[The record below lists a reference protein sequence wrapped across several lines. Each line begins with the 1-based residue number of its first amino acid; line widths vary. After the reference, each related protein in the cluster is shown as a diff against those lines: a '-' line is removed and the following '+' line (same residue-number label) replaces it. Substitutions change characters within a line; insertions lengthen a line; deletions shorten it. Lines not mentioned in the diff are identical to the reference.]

1 MFTTSTT
8 NIQDFFKNTE
18 LALEVYKEMLLLYCE
33 KARQY
38 VNSQCADLEPWQ
50 IIAATLLLTVGAVRA
65 KAFLF
70 QQESL
75 TSRIKKQAFRLIRK
89 IPFIGSSIQKKLNKA
104 LDDMSVSVCTLKEGM
119 SYTKLLPAQ
128 GLTQKQ
134 VLDSIRQYQTL
145 MQWTKGKVSGAVY
158 WGDEKLTELLVK
170 VYGEFAWSNPLH
182 PDIFPGV
189 RKMEAEVVRM
199 ACTLFNGGPES
210 CGTVTSGGTES
221 ILMACKA
228 YRDMAYERGIKH
240 PEIIAPISVHAAFDK
255 AAHYFGMKLIHIP
268 LEKKTMKVDVKAM
281 KRAISKNT
289 AMLVCSA
296 PQFPHG
302 IVDPIVEV
310 GKLAERYN
318 IPFHVDACLGGFLI
332 VFMEKAGFKLEPFDF
347 RVKGVTSISA
357 DTHKYGYAPK
367 GSSVVL
373 YSDKKYRHYQFF
385 VAPDWQG
392 GIYASP
398 SMAGSR
404 PGGII
409 AACWATMMHM
419 GENGYVDATRKV
431 VQTTRTIAAG
441 LRKIEGIFV
450 FGNPEVSVVAIGSD
464 DFDVFR
470 LSNALTSKGW
480 NLNSLQF
487 PSSIHICVTMRHTMP
502 GVAEHF
508 INDVKEGVA
517 VIMKNP
523 KEKTTGMGAIYGMAQ
538 TIPDRSLVTEISCG
552 FLDCLYSTEVPKVQK
567 NHHTSKRNHM
577 NGSSKTH

>member
-1 MFTTSTT
+1 KPGTLMS
-8 NIQDFFKNTE
+8 QKG
-18 LALEVYKEMLLLYCE
+18 LSLSALELYKEMLLLHCE
-33 KARQY
+33 EAKNY

-50 IIAATLLLTVGAVRA
+50 IIVATLLLTLGTVWA
-65 KAFLF
+65 KGFLF

-75 TSRIKKQAFRLIRK
+75 TSRIKKQCFRLIRK
-89 IPFIGSSIQKKLNKA
+89 IPFIGTSIQKQLNKA
-104 LDDMSVSVCTLKEGM
+104 LDDMSMSLCTLKEGM
-119 SYTKLLPAQ
+119 SYTQLLPAQ
-128 GLTQKQ
+128 GLSQKQ

-145 MQWTKGKVSGAVY
+145 NEVQWTKGKVSGAVY

-199 ACTLFNGGPES
+199 TCSLFNGGPDS

-228 YRDMAYERGIKH
+228 YRDLAYERGIKY
-240 PEIIAPISVHAAFDK
+240 PEIIAPVSVHAAFDK
-255 AAHYFGMKLIHIP
+255 AANYFGMKLIHVP
-268 LEKKTMKVDVKAM
+268 LDKKTMKADVKAM

-302 IVDPIVEV
+302 IIDPIVEV
-310 GKLAERYN
+310 GKLAEKYN

-347 RVKGVTSISA
+347 RIKSVTSISA

-373 YSDKKYRHYQFF
+373 YRDKKYRHYQYF

-431 VQTTRTIAAG
+431 VQTARTIAAG
-441 LRKIEGIFV
+441 IRKIEGVFV
-450 FGNPEVSVVAIGSD
+450 FGNPEVSVVAIGSNV
-464 DFDVFR
+464 FDIFR
-470 LSNALTSKGW
+470 LSNALTSKSW
-480 NLNSLQF
+480 NLNTLQF
-487 PSSIHICVTMRHTMP
+487 PSSIHICVTMLHTKP

-508 INDVKEGVA
+508 INDVKEEVA
-517 VIMKNP
+517 IIMKNP
-523 KEKTTGMGAIYGMAQ
+523 QEKTTGMGAIYGMAQ
-538 TIPDRSLVTEISCG
+538 TIPDRSMVTEISCG
-552 FLDCLYSTEVPKVQK
+552 FLDCLYSTEVSKVQN
-567 NHHTSKRNHM
+567 NHHTSKKNHM